1 MRTRSSWDGAVKIAT
16 QACVF
21 SYLRPIVG
29 KDWVHFMIENMIWNI
44 WSFCDVYTMLSPPF
58 VSVFLCFWCLKPPFQ
73 AFQCISWFVLRRNTS
88 FASEFPAVSGDST
101 KLWAPFPRHWR
112 QSHLH
117 IGGRLPK
124 KDPKSDSVILP
135 WRTRYGFYII
145 YCIMNHHGIMVDISI

>member
-1 MRTRSSWDGAVKIAT
+1 
-16 QACVF
+16 
-21 SYLRPIVG
+21 
-29 KDWVHFMIENMIWNI
+29 
-44 WSFCDVYTMLSPPF
+44 MLSPPF
-58 VSVFLCFWCLKPPFQ
+58 VSVFPCFWCLKPPFQ

-88 FASEFPAVSGDST
+88 FASKFPAVSGDST

-117 IGGRLPK
+117 IGGRLPQ

-145 YCIMNHHGIMVDISI
+145 YCIINHHGIMVDISIWFNNIGLIGIIIIYIIGLIGIIMGLIWLTMVFGRYIMIYL